1 MNNNDAII
9 SILEELKSKLNANF
23 ETTIIDQW
31 GKTREVTFTFNEPT
45 SIEKLNRFKKE
56 FDWVLPKDYK
66 NILLIH
72 NGLDIFEDENGSG
85 FELYPIDDIIENHL
99 DYFLDGWYPIG
110 YYRTLQGHLIIDS
123 NKVEKGDNNY
133 LIYFD
138 SDDADEHIVLEMNF
152 EQWLDKF
159 IKTNGAYFWE

>member
-31 GKTREVTFTFNEPT
+31 GKTRKVTFTFNEPA
-45 SIEKLNRFKKE
+45 SIEKINRFEKE

-85 FELYPIDDIIENHL
+85 FELYPIE
-99 DYFLDGWYPIG
+99 
-110 YYRTLQGHLIIDS
+110 
-123 NKVEKGDNNY
+123 EKGDNNY

-152 EQWLDKF
+152 EQWLEKF
-159 IKTNGAYFWE
+159 INSNGAYF